1 MEESNSPLYPLRL
14 FGLVIEFGL
23 SIILYFYFVF
33 ILYALRTGNANA
45 ISHSLSDPYS
55 LSLRVTQLGYNQIEE
70 I

>member
-33 ILYALRTGNANA
+33 LFCMHYAQEMQMRSHILCLILT
-45 ISHSLSDPYS
+45 PYP
-55 LSLRVTQLGYNQIEE
+55 LE
-70 I
+70 